1 MLCIGGVFSAL
12 RLPVDAVPDVTNI
25 QSMVITKTG
34 ALDPQ
39 KVESTVTYIIE
50 TELQGIPKV
59 EEIRSISKYGLSLI
73 TIVFEE
79 DANIYLA
86 RQQISERLNQVQDS
100 LPTGIVPELAPL
112 STGLGEVFFYVVE
125 AKPDSELA
133 KKPEKDRLIYLRT
146 VQDYVIKRQL

>member
-1 MLCIGGVFSAL
+1 MFSKLIDWALNNRTIVVGSVVLLCIAGLFSVTK
-12 RLPVDAVPDVTNI
+12 LPVDAVPDITNV

-39 KVESTVTYIIE
+39 KVEASVTYIIE

-73 TIVFEE
+73 TIVFE
-79 DANIYLA
+79 DDTNIYQA

-100 LPTGIVPELAPL
+100 LPAGIVPELAPPFNGSRRGIL
-112 STGLGEVFFYVVE
+112 LRRRSE
-125 AKPDSELA
+125 A
-133 KKPEKDRLIYLRT
+133 
-146 VQDYVIKRQL
+146 